1 MPTSG
6 TICADAGTSVPLLHN
21 DSPEKLERG
30 PDGMRKPKASGIR
43 CGCVITSTHKYVYCG
58 KCMDSW
64 QRYFN
69 IRYVEQ
75 DGHQYICRMPYKAR
89 A

>member
-1 MPTSG
+1 MSARQCLFFIM
-6 TICADAGTSVPLLHN
+6 TIPRSLRGGQTASR
-21 DSPEKLERG
+21 ELE
-30 PDGMRKPKASGIR
+30 ASGIR

-64 QRYFN
+64 QHYFN

-89 A
+89 F

>member
-1 MPTSG
+1 MSARQCLFFM
-6 TICADAGTSVPLLHN
+6 TIPRSLRGGQTASR
-21 DSPEKLERG
+21 ELET
-30 PDGMRKPKASGIR
+30 SGIR
-43 CGCVITSTHKYVYCG
+43 CGHMIPSTHKYVYCG

-89 A
+89 F